1 VTGREVAWRI
11 FVHEK
16 ARNALTVGGIFI
28 SILMIFLQLGF
39 YSSVPKAGMLVYN
52 HLRFDIL
59 LTSSSYV
66 FQVQAYDF
74 PRQRLYQALAVPE
87 VQSAAPFYQGE
98 ASWLNTAQGWRRD
111 IFVMACKIADNCFN
125 VPDIESQ
132 IDRLREPDT
141 VLIDTA
147 SLEMFGPQTPGHRAE
162 INRRAVEIAG
172 RYRLGAGFTGLGVV
186 TTSDLN
192 FARIFPDRSLN
203 DITFGLVALRPGADS
218 DAAAAQLRRILPAD
232 VRVFTRQELA
242 RYEETFW
249 RTRTSTGLIFGFG
262 VAVSIVVGAV
272 ILYQALTTQVA
283 RQLPQYATLRAI
295 GYTDRQLLGIVLGI
309 ALFTSGVALV
319 PSWIAAIATYAEV
332 RELAR
337 LPIEMTAA
345 RVVGVFAVV
354 LVMAAGTAFIAA
366 QKLRRAD
373 PADLF

>member
-16 ARNALTVGGIFI
+16 ARNVLTVGGIFI

-52 HLRFDIL
+52 HLRFDIM

-74 PRQRLYQALAVPE
+74 PRERLYQALAVPE
-87 VQSAAPFYQGE
+87 VRSAAPFYQGE

-111 IFVMACKIADNCFN
+111 IFVMACKLADNCFD
-125 VPDIESQ
+125 VADIESQ
-132 IDRLREPDT
+132 ADRLQEPDT

-147 SLEMFGPQTPGHRAE
+147 TLAMFGPQTPGHHTE
-162 INRRAVEIAG
+162 INGRAVEIAG

-192 FARIFPDRSLN
+192 FARIFPDRSLA
-203 DITFGLVALRPGADS
+203 DVTFGLVSLRPGASADEV
-218 DAAAAQLRRILPAD
+218 AARLRRIMPAD
-232 VRVFTRQELA
+232 VRVFTRKELA
-242 RYEETFW
+242 YYEETFW

-262 VAVSIVVGAV
+262 VIVSIVVGAV
-272 ILYQALTTQVA
+272 ILYQALTTQVV

-295 GYTDRQLLGIVLGI
+295 GYTDRQLLGIVLAI
-309 ALFTSGVALV
+309 AVFTSGAALL

-337 LPIEMTAA
+337 LPIEMTAE
-345 RVVGVFAVV
+345 RVIGVFVV
-354 LVMAAGTAFIAA
+354 VIVMSAFTALIAA